1 MLTNSQIPVALL
13 TFRKELLKE
22 KLHFLRSDSLNIADE
37 LKLVSL
43 HKK

>member
-1 MLTNSQIPVALL
+1 MLTNSQISAALL
-13 TFRKELLKE
+13 TFSKEVLKE